1 MIYFSLN
8 KEISADS
15 IIKEIQKLIKKEIT
29 TQEKAEKSVLVISIK
44 SEIQNKTFKPKL
56 IEHQK

>member
-44 SEIQNKTFKPKL
+44 SEIHNKTFKPNL